1 MAVQVAAKPVPT
13 FPEPPLLGS
22 MRAFQKDRL
31 SLLLRVT
38 RACGPVARIHFGPFP
53 MLVLSAPDLIQAALV
68 DHAADFD
75 KGVVLHRA
83 FTPVVGQGLINN
95 EGESWRQQRKLM
107 APAFT
112 HRHIAGYA
120 DTMVAYTERAQQG
133 WATGQTLRI
142 DQEMMRLT
150 MSIVGKTLF
159 DADVFD
165 ESDELGVAVTD
176 ALAFLQYTISHLFPV
191 PLNWPLPRNAR
202 TRRAL
207 AVIDRRLQAM
217 IDERRASGTDRG
229 DFLSL
234 LLAARDE
241 TGQGMSDRQIRD
253 EAITLFLA
261 GHETTANTLAWAW
274 YLLGRNPEVYAKL
287 QQEAGTVLGGRPA
300 TVADV
305 PHLPYALQVFKE
317 ALRLHPPA
325 DSISRTA
332 LRDVDLAGYPV
343 RKNGIIVIPIHAMH
357 RNPAYFPDPDRFDPE
372 RFTPENEKRLPRHVY
387 MPFGAGPRI
396 CIGNHFALMEG
407 QLILATLAQRVRFA
421 VPAGEHPVPEPL
433 FAVRMKGGC
442 RVVVHRRAAA

>member
-1 MAVQVAAKPVPT
+1 MAVQVAGKPIPT
-13 FPEPPLLGS
+13 FPEPPLIGS

-31 SLLLRVT
+31 GLLLRVMQQ
-38 RACGPVARIHFGPFP
+38 CGPVARIHFGPFP
-53 MLVLSAPDLIQAALV
+53 MLVLSTPELIQAVLV

-75 KGVVLHRA
+75 KGLALHRA

-95 EGESWRQQRKLM
+95 EGESWRHQRKLM

-112 HRHIAGYA
+112 YRHIAAYA
-120 DTMVAYTERAQQG
+120 DTMVAYAERAQQE
-133 WATGQTLRI
+133 WATGQVLRI

-165 ESDELGVAVTD
+165 ESDELGAAVTE
-176 ALAFLQYTISHLFPV
+176 AVAFMQYTISHLFPV
-191 PLNWPLPRNAR
+191 PLSWPLPRNAR

-207 AVIDRRLQAM
+207 AVIAQRLQAM
-217 IDERRASGTDRG
+217 IEERRAAGVDRG

-241 TGQGMSDRQIRD
+241 TGQGMSDEQIRN
-253 EAITLFLA
+253 EAMTLFLA
-261 GHETTANTLAWAW
+261 GHETTANTLSWCW
-274 YLLGRNPEVYAKL
+274 YLLGQNPAVYAKL
-287 QQEAGTVLGGRPA
+287 QQEADTVLAGRPP

-305 PHLPYALQVFKE
+305 PNLPYALQVFKE
-317 ALRLHPPA
+317 ALRLYPPA

-332 LRDVDLAGYPV
+332 LRDVDLAGYPL
-343 RKNGIIVIPIHAMH
+343 RKNGIIVIPIYAMH
-357 RNPAYFPDPDRFDPE
+357 RNPAYFPDPERFDPE

-407 QLILATLAQRVRFA
+407 QLILATLAQRVRFE
-421 VPAGEHPVPEPL
+421 VGAGQHPVPEPV
-433 FAVRMKGGC
+433 FAVRLGGGC
-442 RVVVHRRAAA
+442 RVIVHRRP